1 MIIVVNILIFIIL
14 FFASLTLGVVFI
26 YVYIKAVAKL
36 LDWLDKLLD
45 WLDKL
50 LDWLDKKL
58 GK

>member
-45 WLDKL
+45 WLDK
-50 LDWLDKKL
+50 KL